1 MLSILCSTR
10 QIADEAL
17 LGNAELGE
25 GELERLMATR
35 EYSEMRV
42 KGKFG
47 RGSGGVCPGW
57 RCWKLDVKL
66 TIVKILRIGFG
77 VFFFLPLCFVF
88 FLESIHIFV
97 ALRSY
102 SVIHGN
108 LYWAIPHFETQVIL
122 VDSEGWSWESLE
134 NQCDFEKWW
143 GFTLLMQCCHFFW
156 CNSPPRNLS
165 QFLVNKT
172 ASCLLFVC

>member
-1 MLSILCSTR
+1 
-10 QIADEAL
+10 
-17 LGNAELGE
+17 
-25 GELERLMATR
+25 
-35 EYSEMRV
+35 
-42 KGKFG
+42 
-47 RGSGGVCPGW
+47 
-57 RCWKLDVKL
+57 
-66 TIVKILRIGFG
+66 
-77 VFFFLPLCFVF
+77 
-88 FLESIHIFV
+88 V